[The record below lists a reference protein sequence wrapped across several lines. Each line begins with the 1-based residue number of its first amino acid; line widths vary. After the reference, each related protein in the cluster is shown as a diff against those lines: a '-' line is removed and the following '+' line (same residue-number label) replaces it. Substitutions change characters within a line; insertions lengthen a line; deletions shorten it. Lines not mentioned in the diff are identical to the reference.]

1 MPARSAL
8 SVPNIVSQG
17 LIWGFAV
24 LDGSVPTGSQDG
36 SAAVVLDRLACVRVD
51 RITRSIPGVEGHRDL
66 GVTASARG
74 ASTPGRH
81 SPAIVGRPGDPFR
94 ARATAPPA

>member
-1 MPARSAL
+1 VLANQVDDLAVFGGDGDDVLDANGLAAGTTHLREFGGGNPFVEGP

-24 LDGSVPTGSQDG
+24 LDGSVPAGSQDG

-51 RITRSIPGVEGHRDL
+51 RVARSIL
-66 GVTASARG
+66 GVQ
-74 ASTPGRH
+74 GR
-81 SPAIVGRPGDPFR
+81 
-94 ARATAPPA
+94 